1 LEPAVTTRP
10 RPLVLASTFA
20 AGLLAG
26 AGALALLGAAPV
38 QDGAPAK
45 PGAATAKPAA
55 APAADVDSCIVT
67 RATVP
72 AEKGPYGESRAF
84 VTGATRSL
92 KDLLVAEI
100 VLDAGKEIH
109 PAHVH
114 ADEEFLYVA
123 KGEGTWHF
131 QGKDVAAHEGDT
143 LYVKPWDLHGIT
155 NTGKE
160 KLTFFV
166 VKWNGRQ
173 LPVPEKPASK

>member
-1 LEPAVTTRP
+1 MHLAGRAS
-10 RPLVLASTFA
+10 LVALVVS
-20 AGLLAG
+20 GLLAG
-26 AGALALLGAAPV
+26 AGATALLSARAQTAPPAAAP
-38 QDGAPAK
+38 
-45 PGAATAKPAA
+45 AKPAA
-55 APAADVDSCIVT
+55 AELDSCIVP
-67 RATVP
+67 RAAVA
-72 AEKGPYGESRAF
+72 AEKGPFGEVHAF
-84 VTGATRSL
+84 LTGATRSL

-100 VLDAGKEIH
+100 VLDPGKEVH

-173 LPVPEKPASK
+173 LPVPEKPAGK

>member
-1 LEPAVTTRP
+1 MLRTRP
-10 RPLVLASTFA
+10 FPLVPFGIS
-20 AGLLAG
+20 
-26 AGALALLGAAPV
+26 ALLVCGGAVALFAR
-38 QDGAPAK
+38 APAQTA
-45 PGAATAKPAA
+45 PPAKPAA
-55 APAADVDSCIVT
+55 APAADLDSCIVT
-67 RATVP
+67 RAAAA
-72 AEKGPYGESRAF
+72 AEKGAYGELHTF
-84 VTGATRSL
+84 LTGATRSL

-114 ADEEFLYVA
+114 ADEEFIYVA
-123 KGEGTWHF
+123 KGEGTWNF

-166 VKWNGRQ
+166 VKGNGRQ
-173 LPVPEKPASK
+173 RPVPEKPAAK

>member
-1 LEPAVTTRP
+1 MLRTRP
-10 RPLVLASTFA
+10 FPLVPFGIS
-20 AGLLAG
+20 
-26 AGALALLGAAPV
+26 ALLVCGGAVALFARVPAQTAP
-38 QDGAPAK
+38 PAK
-45 PGAATAKPAA
+45 PAAA

-67 RATVP
+67 RSSAQT
-72 AEKGPYGESRAF
+72 EKGPFGETHAF
-84 VTGATRSL
+84 LTGATRSL

-109 PAHVH
+109 PPHVH
-114 ADEEFLYVA
+114 AEEEFLYVA

-131 QGKDVAAHEGDT
+131 EGKDVAAHEGDT

-173 LPVPEKPASK
+173 LSIPEKPAAK

>member
-1 LEPAVTTRP
+1 MTTRP

-38 QDGAPAK
+38 QDGAAGKPA
-45 PGAATAKPAA
+45 AAPAKPAA

-67 RATVP
+67 RAAAS
-72 AEKGPYGESRAF
+72 AEKGAYGELHAF
-84 VTGATRSL
+84 LTGATRSL

-131 QGKDVAAHEGDT
+131 LGKDVAAHEGDT

-173 LPVPEKPASK
+173 LPVPEKPAGK